1 MARALVGDSTI
12 TRERVTAPEGTGPP
26 REMSTFDPRTPH
38 DRRVGSLT
46 GDVDESIAPIRGSE
60 LIRRGPFARL
70 WWASTISSLGDWVTL
85 FATFSLAASIAG
97 NGENASLAILVP
109 LVARFLPGV
118 IIGVIGGVLADRWN
132 RKTAMVVSDFG
143 RAALVLVLVFVGNY
157 RDLFLITFAIEILSL
172 LRQPA
177 REAVVP
183 QLVPSHHLM
192 AANGLNLL
200 GAYGTAPIG
209 AAVFALF
216 AEVGEEFFQVFTS
229 AAAVASAFA
238 FDTITFL
245 ASGIITLTIAIK
257 PVELSKERKR
267 DGSFDYREPLRD
279 MIEGFKFVAVYP
291 AVRRMVIGM
300 ALGLFGG
307 GALFVLGQ
315 PFSKQVLLAGD
326 TGYGIIVTALGIGV
340 ALGMG
345 TMTALGK
352 KIERREALFA
362 VSLTLAGV
370 AVALAGISGSV
381 IGVSGW
387 VFVAG
392 LGTGVA
398 YVTGFTHLHLV
409 ITDDI
414 RGRTFAALYASA
426 RLALLASFGLAA
438 VGAATLNDVIPG
450 PMSNAIRA
458 IIVVAGLTVLAS
470 GLGTLWSVRA
480 QLRGEPL
487 DESDYRALRDAGD
500 AITWMRGSRRSEDK

>member
-1 MARALVGDSTI
+1 M
-12 TRERVTAPEGTGPP
+12 
-26 REMSTFDPRTPH
+26 
-38 DRRVGSLT
+38 
-46 GDVDESIAPIRGSE
+46 DESIARIRGSE

-70 WWASTISSLGDWVTL
+70 WWASTISALGDWVTL

-97 NGENASLAILVP
+97 NGANASLAILVP

-132 RKTAMVVSDFG
+132 RKTAMIVSDFG

-183 QLVPSHHLM
+183 QLVAPRHLM

-209 AAVFALF
+209 AAMFALF

-245 ASGIITLTIAIK
+245 ASGVITLTIPIQKIRLARD
-257 PVELSKERKR
+257 RKR
-267 DGSFDYREPLRD
+267 DGSFDFRAPLRD
-279 MIEGFKFVAVYP
+279 MVEGFRFVVVYP
-291 AVRRMVIGM
+291 AVRRMVVGM

-326 TGYGIIVTALGIGV
+326 TGYGIIVTALGVGV
-340 ALGMG
+340 AAGMG
-345 TMTALGK
+345 TMTAIGK
-352 KIERREALFA
+352 RVERREALFA
-362 VSLTLAGV
+362 VSLS
-370 AVALAGISGSV
+370 LAGIAVTFAGLSETVVGA
-381 IGVSGW
+381 SGW

-398 YVTGFTHLHLV
+398 YVTGFTHLHMV

-438 VGAATLNDVIPG
+438 VGAATLNDFIPG

-458 IIVVAGLTVLAS
+458 IIVLSGLTVLAS
-470 GLGTLWSVRA
+470 GLLTLWSVRA

>member
-1 MARALVGDSTI
+1 
-12 TRERVTAPEGTGPP
+12 
-26 REMSTFDPRTPH
+26 
-38 DRRVGSLT
+38 
-46 GDVDESIAPIRGSE
+46 VDESIARIRGSE

-85 FATFSLAASIAG
+85 FATFSLAAGIAG
-97 NGENASLAILVP
+97 NGPNASLAILVP

-118 IIGVIGGVLADRWN
+118 IIGVIGGVLADRWD
-132 RKTAMVVSDFG
+132 RKTAMIVSDFG
-143 RAALVLVLVFVGNY
+143 RAALVLILVFVGNF
-157 RDLFLITFAIEILSL
+157 RDLFLITFAIEVLSL

-183 QLVPSHHLM
+183 QLIPPRHLM

-209 AAVFALF
+209 AAMFALF
-216 AEVGEEFFQVFTS
+216 AEVGEEFFQVFAA

-245 ASGIITLTIAIK
+245 VSGIITLFIPIQK
-257 PVELSKERKR
+257 VRLPRERRR
-267 DGSFDYREPLRD
+267 DGGFDIKAPLRD
-279 MIEGFKFVAVYP
+279 MAEGFRFVAVYP

-326 TGYGIIVTALGIGV
+326 TGYGIIVTALGGGV
-340 ALGMG
+340 AVGMG
-345 TMTALGK
+345 LMTALGK
-352 KIERREALFA
+352 KVERREALFA
-362 VSLTLAGV
+362 VSLTMAGMSIGFAGV
-370 AVALAGISGSV
+370 TATVL
-381 IGVSGW
+381 GVSGW

-398 YVTGFTHLHLV
+398 YVTGFTHLHSV

-438 VGAATLNDVIPG
+438 VGAATLNDFIPG
-450 PMSNAIRA
+450 PMSNSIRA
-458 IIVVAGLTVLAS
+458 IIVVSGLTVFIS
-470 GLGTLWSVRA
+470 GVGTLWSVRA

-487 DESDYRALRDAGD
+487 DEEDYRALRDAGD
-500 AITWMRGSRRSEDK
+500 AITWMRGSRRTEDK

>member
-1 MARALVGDSTI
+1 
-12 TRERVTAPEGTGPP
+12 
-26 REMSTFDPRTPH
+26 MSTFEPSPPQSRGF
-38 DRRVGSLT
+38 VSLIC
-46 GDVDESIAPIRGSE
+46 DVDESIPRIRGSE

-85 FATFSLAASIAG
+85 FATFSLAANIAG
-97 NGENASLAILVP
+97 NGSNASLAILVP

-132 RKTAMVVSDFG
+132 RKTAMIVSDFG
-143 RAALVLVLVFVGNY
+143 RAGLVLILVFVGNY

-183 QLVPSHHLM
+183 QLVQSHHLM

-216 AEVGEEFFQVFTS
+216 AEVGQEFFQVFTS

-245 ASGIITLTIAIK
+245 ASGIITLTIPIRRIQ
-257 PVELSKERKR
+257 LSADRKKS
-267 DGSFDYREPLRD
+267 DGRFDFREPLRD
-279 MIEGFKFVAVYP
+279 IVDGFKFVVFYP
-291 AVRRMVIGM
+291 AVRRMVTGM

-326 TGYGIIVTALGIGV
+326 SGYGIIVTALGVGV

-345 TMTALGK
+345 TVTAIGK
-352 KIERREALFA
+352 RIERREALFA
-362 VSLTLAGV
+362 VSLS
-370 AVALAGISGSV
+370 LAGIAVAFAGMSGSV
-381 IGVSGW
+381 VGVSGW

-414 RGRTFAALYASA
+414 RGRTFAALYATA
-426 RLALLASFGLAA
+426 RLALLGSFALAA
-438 VGAATLNDVIPG
+438 VGAATLDPIVPG
-450 PMSNAIRA
+450 PPNNSIRA
-458 IIVVAGLTVLAS
+458 IIILAGITVLTS
-470 GLGTLWSVRA
+470 GLVTLWSVRA
-480 QLRGEPL
+480 QLRGGPL

-500 AITWMRGSRRSEDK
+500 AITWMRGSRRREENE

>member
-1 MARALVGDSTI
+1 
-12 TRERVTAPEGTGPP
+12 
-26 REMSTFDPRTPH
+26 
-38 DRRVGSLT
+38 
-46 GDVDESIAPIRGSE
+46 VDESIARIRGSE
-60 LIRRGPFARL
+60 LIRKGPFARL

-85 FATFSLAASIAG
+85 FATFSLAAGLAG
-97 NGENASLAILVP
+97 NDSDASLAILVP

-118 IIGVIGGVLADRWN
+118 IIGVVGGVLADRWN
-132 RKTAMVVSDFG
+132 RKTAMIVSDFG
-143 RAALVLVLVFVGNY
+143 RAFLVLILVFVGNF
-157 RDLFLITFAIEILSL
+157 RDLFLITFAIEVLSL

-183 QLVPSHHLM
+183 QLIHPRHLM

-200 GAYGTAPIG
+200 GAYGTAPLG
-209 AAVFALF
+209 AATFALF

-245 ASGIITLTIAIK
+245 VSGFITLTIPIQKIK
-257 PVELSKERKR
+257 LSKDRVR
-267 DGSFDYREPLRD
+267 TSAFDMRQPLRD
-279 MIEGFKFVAVYP
+279 MAEGFKFVFVYP
-291 AVRRMVIGM
+291 AVRRMVVGM

-326 TGYGIIVTALGIGV
+326 TGYGIIVTSLGVGV
-340 ALGMG
+340 AVGMG

-352 KIERREALFA
+352 KVERREPLFA
-362 VSLTLAGV
+362 VSLTLAGI
-370 AVALAGISGSV
+370 AVALAGVSGSV

-398 YVTGFTHLHLV
+398 YVTGFTHLHSV

-438 VGAATLNDVIPG
+438 VGAATLNDIIPG
-450 PMSNAIRA
+450 PMSSAIRA
-458 IIVVAGLTVLAS
+458 IIVLSGLTVLAS
-470 GLGTLWSVRA
+470 GLLTLWSVRS

-487 DESDYRALRDAGD
+487 DESDYRALKDAGD
-500 AITWMRGSRRSEDK
+500 AITWMRGSRRSRDE

>member
-1 MARALVGDSTI
+1 M
-12 TRERVTAPEGTGPP
+12 TRDRLTAPEGTGGF
-26 REMSTFDPRTPH
+26 RDMSTFGLPPGKSYRLS
-38 DRRVGSLT
+38 SLPD
-46 GDVDESIAPIRGSE
+46 DVDESIPRIRGTQ

-85 FATFSLAASIAG
+85 FATFSLAAGIAG
-97 NGENASLAILVP
+97 NGANASLAILVP
-109 LVARFLPGV
+109 LVARILPGV
-118 IIGVIGGVLADRWN
+118 LVGVIGGVLADRWD
-132 RKTAMVVSDFG
+132 RKKAMLIADFG

-157 RDLFLITFAIEILSL
+157 RDLFLITFAIEVLSL

-183 QLVPSHHLM
+183 QLVAPQHLM

-216 AEVGEEFFQVFTS
+216 AEVGQEFFSVFTS

-238 FDTITFL
+238 FDTVTFL
-245 ASGIITLTIAIK
+245 VSGVITIFIPIK
-257 PVELSKERKR
+257 KTHLAKKR
-267 DGSFDYREPLRD
+267 RSDGGTDWRAPLQE
-279 MIEGFKFVAVYP
+279 MVEGFRFVAVYP

-300 ALGLFGG
+300 AAGLFGG

-326 TGYGIIVTALGIGV
+326 TGYGIIVTALGLGV
-340 ALGMG
+340 AAGMG
-345 TMTALGK
+345 VMTALGRK
-352 KIERREALFA
+352 VERREALFA
-362 VSLTLAGV
+362 VALSLAGI
-370 AVALAGISGSV
+370 AVILAGISGTV
-381 IGVSGW
+381 VGVSGW
-387 VFVAG
+387 VFIAG
-392 LGTGVA
+392 VGTGVA
-398 YVTGFTHLHLV
+398 YVTGFTHLHAV

-426 RLALLASFGLAA
+426 RIALLGSFGLAA
-438 VGAATLNDVIPG
+438 VGAATLNDIIPG
-450 PMSNAIRA
+450 PIGNAIRA
-458 IIVVAGLTVLAS
+458 IIVLAGITVAAS

-487 DESDYRALRDAGD
+487 DEADYRALRDAGD
-500 AITWMRGSRRSEDK
+500 AITWMRGNRRGEDK

>member
-1 MARALVGDSTI
+1 M
-12 TRERVTAPEGTGPP
+12 
-26 REMSTFDPRTPH
+26 
-38 DRRVGSLT
+38 
-46 GDVDESIAPIRGSE
+46 DESIARIRGSE

-70 WWASTISSLGDWVTL
+70 WWASTISALGDWVTL
-85 FATFSLAASIAG
+85 FATFSLAAGIAG
-97 NGENASLAILVP
+97 NGPNASLAILVP

-118 IIGVIGGVLADRWN
+118 IIGVVGGVLADRWD
-132 RKTAMVVSDFG
+132 RKTAMIVSDFG
-143 RAALVLVLVFVGNY
+143 RAALVLVLVFVGNF
-157 RDLFLITFAIEILSL
+157 RDLFLITFAIEVLSL

-183 QLVPSHHLM
+183 QLIPPRHLM

-209 AAVFALF
+209 AAMFALF
-216 AEVGEEFFQVFTS
+216 AEIGEEFFQVFTP

-245 ASGIITLTIAIK
+245 VSGIVTVFIPIRKVRL
-257 PVELSKERKR
+257 PRERRR
-267 DGSFDYREPLRD
+267 DGGLDIRAPMRD
-279 MIEGFKFVAVYP
+279 MAEGFRFVAVYP

-326 TGYGIIVTALGIGV
+326 TGYGIIVTALGVGV

-345 TMTALGK
+345 LMTALGRK
-352 KIERREALFA
+352 VERREALFA
-362 VSLTLAGV
+362 VSLTLAGMSISF
-370 AVALAGISGSV
+370 AGITATV
-381 IGVSGW
+381 LGVSGW
-387 VFVAG
+387 VLVAG

-398 YVTGFTHLHLV
+398 YVTGFTHLHSV

-414 RGRTFAALYASA
+414 RGRTFAALYAAA

-438 VGAATLNDVIPG
+438 VGAATLNDFIPG

-458 IIVVAGLTVLAS
+458 IIVLSGFTVFLS
-470 GLGTLWSVRA
+470 GVGTLWSVRA

-487 DESDYRALRDAGD
+487 DEDDYRALRDAGD
-500 AITWMRGSRRSEDK
+500 AITWMRGSRRTEGK

>member
-1 MARALVGDSTI
+1 M
-12 TRERVTAPEGTGPP
+12 
-26 REMSTFDPRTPH
+26 
-38 DRRVGSLT
+38 
-46 GDVDESIAPIRGSE
+46 DESIARIRGSE

-70 WWASTISSLGDWVTL
+70 WWASTISALGDWVTL

-97 NGENASLAILVP
+97 NGPNASLAILVP

-118 IIGVIGGVLADRWN
+118 IIGVVGGVLADRWN
-132 RKTAMVVSDFG
+132 RKTAMIVSDFG

-157 RDLFLITFAIEILSL
+157 RDLFLITFAIEVLSL

-183 QLVPSHHLM
+183 QLVPKRHLM

-209 AAVFALF
+209 AAMFALF
-216 AEVGEEFFQVFTS
+216 AEVGVEFFQVFAFAS
-229 AAAVASAFA
+229 AVAAAFA

-245 ASGIITLTIAIK
+245 VSGLITVTIPIQKIK
-257 PVELSKERKR
+257 LSKERTR
-267 DGSFDYREPLRD
+267 TGGFDYRAPMRD
-279 MIEGFKFVAVYP
+279 MVEGFKFVLVYP
-291 AVRRMVIGM
+291 AVRRMVVGM

-326 TGYGIIVTALGIGV
+326 TGYGIIVTALGVGV

-352 KIERREALFA
+352 RVERREALFA
-362 VSLTLAGV
+362 VSLTLAGI
-370 AVALAGISGSV
+370 AITLAGLSATV
-381 IGVSGW
+381 VGVSGW

-392 LGTGVA
+392 VGTGVA

-438 VGAATLNDVIPG
+438 VG
-450 PMSNAIRA
+450 
-458 IIVVAGLTVLAS
+458 
-470 GLGTLWSVRA
+470 
-480 QLRGEPL
+480 
-487 DESDYRALRDAGD
+487 
-500 AITWMRGSRRSEDK
+500 